1 MAACYKSRLTLS
13 KRVES
18 NKRKVRQVRRN
29 QEAKSLPPLYVLL
42 LRYVIH
48 CSLGLVLKKIE
59 NNKIFQK
66 VTLGCQ
72 KSNSSSQK
80 ILLAIF
86 VIVEGGRIQFNTI
99 TRLTQQYQII
109 TEWSANNLS
118 ESYIISNQ
126 RRFVTASRLTGCIIY
141 CAMYRV

>member
-29 QEAKSLPPLYVLL
+29 QEAKSLPPFYVLL
-42 LRYVIH
+42 LRYVIK
-48 CSLGLVLKKIE
+48 LQLRPWDAKNL
-59 NNKIFQK
+59 
-66 VTLGCQ
+66 TLC
-72 KSNSSSQK
+72 SSQK

-118 ESYIISNQ
+118 ESYIISNHL
-126 RRFVTASRLTGCIIY
+126 RFVTASRLTGCIIY

>member
-42 LRYVIH
+42 LRYVIK
-48 CSLGLVLKKIE
+48 LQFRPWDAKNL
-59 NNKIFQK
+59 
-66 VTLGCQ
+66 TLC
-72 KSNSSSQK
+72 SSQK

-109 TEWSANNLS
+109 TEWSVSNLS

-126 RRFVTASRLTGCIIY
+126 LRFVTASRLTGCIIY
-141 CAMYRV
+141 CAMYGV

>member
-42 LRYVIH
+42 LRYVIK
-48 CSLGLVLKKIE
+48 LQFRPWDAKNL
-59 NNKIFQK
+59 
-66 VTLGCQ
+66 TLC
-72 KSNSSSQK
+72 SSQK

-109 TEWSANNLS
+109 TEWSASNLS

-126 RRFVTASRLTGCIIY
+126 LRFVTASRLTGCIIY
-141 CAMYRV
+141 CAMYGV